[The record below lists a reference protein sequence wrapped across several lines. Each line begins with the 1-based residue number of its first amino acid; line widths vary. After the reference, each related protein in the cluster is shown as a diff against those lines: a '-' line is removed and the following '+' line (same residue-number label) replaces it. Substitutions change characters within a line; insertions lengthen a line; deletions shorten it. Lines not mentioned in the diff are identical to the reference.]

1 MATNTYSI
9 VEYYYDSAPKRHSC
23 GYCKKLRSYERHE
36 TEIILGMW
44 AHYLTVQDYQNLID
58 RGWRRSGCY
67 CYKPVNTQTCCP
79 MYTIKCDALD
89 FVVSK
94 SQKKVIKR
102 MAKFLKDG
110 ERKVQENESGRNH
123 KPYSGQLSEIDVDD
137 LPETELAEYAARAQ
151 KNIFQDEPML
161 VTATCEKRLSQCPE
175 NVTESKIKRGSH
187 DKRDSVQVQPMV
199 DDNQSNQ
206 PQIVKLVPA
215 PEGQPRKKKLMRIER
230 AKNRLLAQGKTLAEI
245 EDFYRRKKKPSRAR
259 PIEEL
264 LPNLEGGQNKLE
276 LKLVRVS
283 SEEFMETLDESVE
296 LFKKYQKAVHHDK
309 PEDRDKASFIN
320 FLGKSPLIHWKVAGG
335 PPLGYGSFHQQYRLN
350 DKLIAVG
357 VIDILPY
364 CVSSV
369 YLFYDPEYSFLS
381 LGTFSSL
388 IEVRLVRELHAL
400 VPDLK
405 YYYMGY
411 YIHEIPKMRYKAKVR
426 PSFLLCPETYTWHP
440 IEKCTPKLDKDKYSR
455 LNEDI
460 NALDADCVI
469 SEDDINQVRVYYRG
483 PRLYGEVR
491 NTRLMCS
498 GKDDMK
504 EVKEYAELVGRKC
517 AHNMCLFRSC

>member
-1 MATNTYSI
+1 MDKDTFSI
-9 VEYYYDSAPKRHSC
+9 VEYYYDSVPRKHSC
-23 GYCKKLRSYERHE
+23 GYCKKLSSYERH
-36 TEIILGMW
+36 GMW
-44 AHYLTVQDYQNLID
+44 AHYLTVEDYQNLID

-67 CYKPVNTQTCCP
+67 CYKPVNSETCCP

-102 MAKFLKDG
+102 MTKFLKDG
-110 ERKVQENESGRNH
+110 ERNIEGNEGGKNKKTCRN
-123 KPYSGQLSEIDVDD
+123 QLPEIYADD
-137 LPETELAEYAARAQ
+137 LPEAEFAEYAARAQ
-151 KNIFQDEPML
+151 KNILQDEPMVL
-161 VTATCEKRLSQCPE
+161 TTNCEKTLSQCPE
-175 NVTESKIKRGSH
+175 NVTESKIKRESP
-187 DKRDSVQVQPMV
+187 DDRDNAQVQPMV
-199 DDNQSNQ
+199 HENRSQN
-206 PQIVKLVPA
+206 VKIP
-215 PEGQPRKKKLMRIER
+215 PSQGPPRKKKLMRIER
-230 AKNRLLAQGKTLAEI
+230 ARNRLLAQGKTLEEI
-245 EDFYRRKKKPSRAR
+245 EDFYRRKKKPSMAR

-264 LPNLEGGQNKLE
+264 LPNLEDGQNKLE
-276 LKLVRVS
+276 LKLVRAP

-309 PEDRDKASFIN
+309 PEDRDKESFIN
-320 FLGKSPLIHWKVAGG
+320 FLGKSPLIHWKVARG

-350 DKLIAVG
+350 GKLIAVG

-411 YIHEIPKMRYKAKVR
+411 YIHEIPKMRYKAKIK

-440 IEKCTPKLDKDKYSR
+440 IEKCTPKLDKHKYSR

-460 NALDADCVI
+460 DALDEDGVMSAD
-469 SEDDINQVRVYYRG
+469 DLRQVRVYYRG
-483 PRLYGEVR
+483 QRLYGDIR
-491 NTRLMCS
+491 NTRLMRDK
-498 GKDDMK
+498 KDDIEK
-504 EVKEYAELVGRKC
+504 VKEYAELVGKKC
-517 AHNMCLFRSC
+517 AHNMCLCV